1 MKRTGRVV
9 MSLGVRG
16 GHAAAST
23 MRSRRWLYLFPILAG
38 VGGYLGWSARVSGPR
53 TEPLSVIV
61 PELSAVARNGREAF
75 GRHCVQCH
83 GEDAA
88 GTASG
93 PPLVHRVYRPAHHA
107 DVAFALAVRRGVVA
121 HHWRFGNMPPTPMVT
136 APEVEQITR
145 YVRELQR
152 ANGID

>member
-1 MKRTGRVV
+1 MRGAGRVV

-38 VGGYLGWSARVSGPR
+38 VGGYLGWSALVSGPR

-61 PELSAVARNGREAF
+61 PALSAVARNGREAF